1 MTDLLP
7 WMAQKQSD
15 IYISLSVW
23 SMSVDV
29 VCSLWMLIFY
39 IFCSKYINRD
49 KKISIMAIPSLFTV
63 RFQQFSHHCHQN

>member
-7 WMAQKQSD
+7 CMAQKQSD

-39 IFCSKYINRD
+39 IFCGKYINRD
-49 KKISIMAIPSLFTV
+49 KKISIMAITSLFMV
-63 RFQQFSHHCHQN
+63 GY